1 MKNQIEIYQTSN
13 LQIEIV
19 VSFKN
24 DSVWMSQKMM
34 SLLFEKDS
42 DTIGLHLLNIYK
54 DHELIEN
61 STTEFFSVVQMEDK
75 GLPGRL
81 VRKDNKN
88 ILTLN
93 NL

>member
-54 DHELIEN
+54 DIELVEK
-61 STTEFFSVVQMEDK
+61 STTEFFSVVQLEGK
-75 GLPGRL
+75 RL
-81 VRKDNKN
+81 ISRK
-88 ILTLN
+88 
-93 NL
+93 